1 MPYRPLAHLTSLLG
15 ILSIGGPRREAWL
28 WLGGLNHTRA
38 ESVTDSTQLGS
49 VQHRSSHSY
58 EAIEEPNRVEIYSR
72 ENAAKLTPR
81 PGLYSKLGEGT
92 A

>member
-1 MPYRPLAHLTSLLG
+1 MAGWTQPHEQSL
-15 ILSIGGPRREAWL
+15 SQM
-28 WLGGLNHTRA
+28 
-38 ESVTDSTQLGS
+38 STQLGS
-49 VQHRSSHSY
+49 VQHPSSHTY
-58 EAIEEPNRVEIYSR
+58 EAIEQPNRVEIYSR